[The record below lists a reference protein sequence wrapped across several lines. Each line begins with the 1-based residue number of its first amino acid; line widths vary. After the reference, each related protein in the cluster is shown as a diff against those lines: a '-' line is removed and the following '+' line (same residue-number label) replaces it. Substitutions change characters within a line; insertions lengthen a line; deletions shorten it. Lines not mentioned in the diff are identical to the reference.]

1 MPRPILQMTAEC
13 DPQSSLMSDAAV
25 CRFLGIDGAML
36 KKLVIAG
43 QLTRVPIVG
52 SFARS
57 QVIQLHDEA
66 LRGKE
71 SPQKYREAPILG

>member
-1 MPRPILQMTAEC
+1 MARPVLQMTADC

-36 KKLVIAG
+36 KKLIISK

-52 SFARS
+52 SFSRKEV
-57 QVIQLHDEA
+57 QQLHDEA
-66 LRGKE
+66 LRG
-71 SPQKYREAPILG
+71 REAPNLYREVPILR